1 MSILQWAIVAVAV
14 LAGGLLTI
22 LCVLAVALKGDDEL
36 RARRFAEANTGH
48 PVDWDAWER
57 EFACPDCGQDACERC
72 PRWEEDPGAHA

>member
-36 RARRFAEANTGH
+36 RARRFAEANTEARF
-48 PVDWDAWER
+48 DWDRHER
-57 EFACPDCGQDACERC
+57 ELSEL
-72 PRWEEDPGAHA
+72 